1 MRPAPRMS
9 GRFDIVLPLA
19 ATLAAMAAFQ
29 VGASLAKRLF
39 PAVGPEGAAALR
51 LALGAVMLLAIAR
64 PWRSWPRSAPLL
76 PLFGLG
82 VSMGL
87 TITMFY
93 LALSRLPQGIAIAL
107 QFLGPLTVAVVGSRR
122 PADLVWALLAGVG
135 VWLMVGVAAARGR
148 IDPLGV
154 AFALA
159 AAAGWANYI
168 IVGRI
173 AGAAF
178 GRATAAL
185 AVSIA
190 ALVAAPVGLWRAG
203 AGLFSPGLLPLAL
216 VVAFLAAALPFS
228 LELYALRRLPA
239 RTFAI
244 FTSLEPAIGVLSGFF
259 LLGERLTGFQLAGV
273 AAVVAAAAG
282 AATTRPATEPDGRDV
297 AFEEAPPA

>member
-1 MRPAPRMS
+1 MAPPATLA
-9 GRFDIVLPLA
+9 GRFGVVLPLV
-19 ATLAAMAAFQ
+19 ATLGAMAAFQ

-51 LALGAVMLLAIAR
+51 LALGAVMLVAIAR
-64 PWRSWPRSAPLL
+64 PWRGWPRPAPLL

-107 QFLGPLTVAVVGSRR
+107 QFLGPLTVAVVTSRR
-122 PADLVWALLAGVG
+122 PTDLVWALLAGVG
-135 VWLMVGVAAARGR
+135 VWLMVGIAAGEGR

-159 AAAGWANYI
+159 AAAGWGNYI
-168 IVGRI
+168 VVGRI

-190 ALVAAPVGLWRAG
+190 AVVVAPVGLWRAG
-203 AGLFSPGLLPLAL
+203 VGLFSPGLLPLAL
-216 VVAFLAAALPFS
+216 VVALLAAALPFS

-244 FTSLEPAIGVLSGFF
+244 FTSLEPALGVMSGFV
-259 LLGERLTGFQLAGV
+259 LLGERLSAFQLAGV
-273 AAVVAAAAG
+273 AAVIAAASG
-282 AATTRPATEPDGRDV
+282 AATTRARTDPADQA
-297 AFEEAPPA
+297 AFEAAPPD

>member
-1 MRPAPRMS
+1 
-9 GRFDIVLPLA
+9 
-19 ATLAAMAAFQ
+19 MASFQ
-29 VGASLAKRLF
+29 VGASLAKGLF
-39 PAVGPEGAAALR
+39 PAIGPEGAAALR
-51 LALGAVMLLAIAR
+51 LFFGAIMLLALAR
-64 PWRSWPRSAPLL
+64 PWRDWPQAAPLL
-76 PLFGLG
+76 PLIGLG

-107 QFLGPLTVAVVGSRR
+107 QFLGPLTVAIATSRR
-122 PADLVWALLAGVG
+122 PVDLVWALSAALG
-135 VWLMVGVAAARGR
+135 VWLMVGAAAVRTR

-159 AAAGWANYI
+159 AAVGWGCYI
-168 IVGRI
+168 VVGRA

-190 ALVAAPVGLWRAG
+190 AIVAAPLGLLRAG
-203 AGLFSPGLLPLAL
+203 AALFSPALLPLAL
-216 VVAFLAAALPFS
+216 VVALLAAAVPFS

-239 RTFAI
+239 RTFAV
-244 FTSLEPAIGVLSGFF
+244 FTSLEPALGVLSAFV
-259 LLGERLTGFQLAGV
+259 LLGERLSALQLVGV

-282 AATTRPATEPDGRDV
+282 AAASGSEPRPGAKPAG
-297 AFEEAPPA
+297 FEQAPPA